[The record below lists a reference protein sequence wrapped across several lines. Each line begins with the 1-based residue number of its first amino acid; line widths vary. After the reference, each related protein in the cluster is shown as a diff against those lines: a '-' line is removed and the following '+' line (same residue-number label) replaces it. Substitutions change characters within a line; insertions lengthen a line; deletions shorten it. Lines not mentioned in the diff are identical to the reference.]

1 MAASYNFREVFLSEM
16 FGMWFVITMA
26 LAGVANH
33 VLNPTT
39 GRGMGYLAIAVQ
51 FGFAFAF
58 PIVAFGSVSAMFNP
72 AAAISQVVAGNL
84 GPSQFFTVVAAEMV
98 GAILG
103 GFTIYILYMPQLYR
117 AGAKVFYFKDISSG
131 YKENSRLVGVRGKKR
146 SVVERMAPKS
156 DVEGVVNPVHELED
170 DDDPFLGIW
179 VSRPASFNPLISF
192 LAETVMTFM
201 FLFLV
206 NLMTARGQYL
216 YQPSYGMYSNIVL
229 PILIGFVIC
238 SMILATGP
246 TGFAGN
252 PARDLVSFE
261 FKGSRVQGFKHNQ
274 LGPRIAHWLLPI
286 PKNPRVGS
294 EWWYA
299 WVPVIGPLVGGVL
312 AGAVFKGYVSILKG
326 QVSTDANPWATTSL
340 TESSVTAN
348 LTQNSVVDV
357 TAAAAADLAAAGSSK
372 AGGSAV
378 NVASAPLP

>member
-1 MAASYNFREVFLSEM
+1 MAAYNFREVFLSEM

-33 VLNPTT
+33 VLNPSA

-84 GPSQFFTVVAAEMV
+84 GPGQFFTVVAGEML
-98 GAILG
+98 GAFFG
-103 GFTIYILYMPQLYR
+103 GLTVYLLYMPQLYK
-117 AGAKVFYFKDISSG
+117 AGAKVFYFTDMRDG
-131 YKENSRLVGVRGKKR
+131 YKENSRLIGQRGKRRGQILKTIG
-146 SVVERMAPKS
+146 MAPKGQ
-156 DVEGVVNPVHELED
+156 VEEAVNPITPLEE

-192 LAETVMTFM
+192 LNEFIMTFM

-238 SMILATGP
+238 AMILATGP

-252 PARDLVSFE
+252 PARD
-261 FKGSRVQGFKHNQ
+261 

-299 WVPVIGPLVGGVL
+299 WVPVIGPLCGGVL
-312 AGAVFKGYVSILKG
+312 AGGIYKGYVTMLKG
-326 QVSTDANPWATTSL
+326 QVSVDSNPWATNAL
-340 TESSVTAN
+340 GEGSVAATTN
-348 LTQNSVVDV
+348 PK
-357 TAAAAADLAAAGSSK
+357 AAANDTALAAPGSAK
-372 AGGSAV
+372 AGASAV
-378 NVASAPLP
+378 EVATSAVLGKAKPKLFF